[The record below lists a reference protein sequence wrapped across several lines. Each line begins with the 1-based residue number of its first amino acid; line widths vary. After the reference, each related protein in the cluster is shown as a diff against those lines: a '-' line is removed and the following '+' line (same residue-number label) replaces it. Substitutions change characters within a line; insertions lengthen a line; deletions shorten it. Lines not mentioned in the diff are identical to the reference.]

1 MVMSRDDYVSSCPC
15 FVLMVGHDIRLAA
28 ERAQRQRRAAKGVY
42 RRQEYRDSLDEV
54 IKEESVALRKKNKLL
69 PSSTHV
75 PFPEHL
81 A

>member
-1 MVMSRDDYVSSCPC
+1 MYVC
-15 FVLMVGHDIRLAA
+15 RLAA

-54 IKEESVALRKKNKLL
+54 IKEESVALRKKNNLL
-69 PSSTHV
+69 PASALV

>member
-1 MVMSRDDYVSSCPC
+1 MYLLVYSCRIFVSLPPPLS
-15 FVLMVGHDIRLAA
+15 LSRLAA
-28 ERAQRQRRAAKGVY
+28 ERAQRQRRAAKGIY

-69 PSSTHV
+69 PASALV
-75 PFPEHL
+75 PFPEHH